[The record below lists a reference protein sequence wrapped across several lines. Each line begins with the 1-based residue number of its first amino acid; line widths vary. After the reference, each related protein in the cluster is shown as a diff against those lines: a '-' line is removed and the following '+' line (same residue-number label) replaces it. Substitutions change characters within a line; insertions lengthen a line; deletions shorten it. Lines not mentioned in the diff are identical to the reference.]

1 MPYRLLADLVL
12 ALHGGFVAFV
22 VCGGLFVLRWPRL
35 AWLHVPLALWGV
47 LVEYAGLV
55 CPLTPLEITLR
66 QRGGEAGYAG
76 DFIAHYLTALL
87 YPEGLTRGRQLLL
100 GTIALMI
107 NVAVYSLVAA
117 RYRARHRPTRAA
129 PV

>member
-1 MPYRLLADLVL
+1 MLYRLLADLVL

-22 VCGGLFVLRWPRL
+22 VCGGLLVLRWPRL

-87 YPEGLTRGRQLLL
+87 YPEGLSRGRQLLL

-107 NVAVYSLVAA
+107 NVAVYSFVAA
-117 RYRARHRPTRAA
+117 RYRARHRLQ
-129 PV
+129 